1 MSNGNYENKILDAIQ
16 KIVDN
21 AITKAHYDKT
31 VKGIISKCSDAEIGK
46 YTVKYQDSSLIAYSA
61 DVNTSYSVG
70 EMVYVLIPGNNMTQ
84 AKTIIGSVDRLGTNY
99 LDVVDTISQ
108 YSVIGNNIIIN
119 DGNEIGLCS
128 YKPGGDAVVLY
139 DKEHSEDALINLD
152 VVAANTYLKQS
163 KYMLCGA
170 SFKTNLDAIQ
180 QYKGDYGIAFDLDFI
195 DNNSGETVV
204 RTYLVNVNEMK
215 GNPYNYLTPTEQLIA
230 FDIDGENFQGINK
243 ISFYSYNFPVEDED
257 ITIKDLFVSNI
268 ALEGAEK
275 LTEEELLGNSL
286 VLITPEG
293 IYFDDND
300 SANSSRSIAAQVKID
315 NNLLDTNSSRLAYY
329 WFKENNKISSTSD
342 GYNRYGGIGW
352 ECLNEYN
359 TIIEEGVTLK
369 EWLSASSIYT
379 TTKANNSAKQNTYRC
394 VAVYNNSV
402 ILSKEITLYNYS
414 SAFDITVTSD
424 SGTYFSYDVGNP
436 TLTCY
441 VNGTEPEDTSSVKWT
456 YS

>member
-21 AITKAHYDKT
+21 AVSKAHYDKT
-31 VKGIISKCSDAEIGK
+31 IKGIISKCSDEETGK
-46 YTVKYQDSSLIAYSA
+46 YVVKYQDSSLIAYSA
-61 DVNTSYSVG
+61 DTNASYSAG
-70 EMVYVLIPGNNMTQ
+70 EMVYVLIPGNDMTQ
-84 AKTIIGSVDRLGTNY
+84 VKTIIGSVDKLGTNY
-99 LDVVDTISQ
+99 LNVIDTISQ
-108 YSVIGNNIIIN
+108 YSVVGNNIISSTN
-119 DGNEIGLCS
+119 NNIGLCS
-128 YKPGGDAVVLY
+128 YTPNGDAVVLY
-139 DKEHSEDALINLD
+139 DKNDSGNALINLD
-152 VVAANTYLKQS
+152 TVAANAYLKQS
-163 KYMLCGA
+163 KYMICGA

-195 DNNSGETVV
+195 DNNTGESVV
-204 RTYLVNVNEMK
+204 RTYLVNINEMK

-268 ALEGAEK
+268 VIEGAEK

-286 VLITPEG
+286 VLVTPEG

-315 NNLLDTNSSRLAYY
+315 NNLLDANSSRLAYY

-352 ECLNEYN
+352 ECLNEYS
-359 TIIEEGVTLK
+359 TITEEGVTLR
-369 EWLSASSIYT
+369 EWLSAGSIYA
-379 TTKANNSAKQNTYRC
+379 TTKANNSAKENTYKC
-394 VAVYNNSV
+394 VAVYNNSI

-414 SAFDITVTSD
+414 SAFDITIASD

-441 VNGTEPEDTSSVKWT
+441 VNGSVPEDTQSVTWN